1 MLPNNAKN
9 TFADKAYCRL
19 ENFLFYT
26 RRLTHFVQCMFI
38 SKVFL
43 QAVPRE
49 QPTKTAHYP
58 PSWSHID
65 ICLQG
70 SQNVTHILVPS
81 IRFRRLTRL
90 LSTAN
95 NNNNEKWE
103 MLKSS
108 LQTHQIFKQRSTQ
121 ALVHATYTTLQK
133 KKKRKNTEME
143 WAQHAWSFET
153 AWERPS
159 LGTETKDCA
168 EKVKDTWTKSQKME
182 GGIKLHEP
190 FDKALLIGPL
200 KWKWA
205 SAEARTATTMASRWT
220 RK

>member
-9 TFADKAYCRL
+9 IFADKAYCRL

-49 QPTKTAHYP
+49 RPTKTAHYP

-70 SQNVTHILVPS
+70 SQNATHIPVPS

-95 NNNNEKWE
+95 NNHNEKWE

-133 KKKRKNTEME
+133 RKEKILRWNEHNMLGHLRQRERDRVSERRQKTALKRSKTR
-143 WAQHAWSFET
+143 
-153 AWERPS
+153 ERRA
-159 LGTETKDCA
+159 K
-168 EKVKDTWTKSQKME
+168 
-182 GGIKLHEP
+182 
-190 FDKALLIGPL
+190 
-200 KWKWA
+200 KWK
-205 SAEARTATTMASRWT
+205 EA
-220 RK
+220 